1 MAVIAR
7 NKRSQEEIYNSLGLK
22 YPGASS
28 SGSSR
33 RNQMID
39 PTPGYVT
46 ARNPVPSAS
55 QIQGMP
61 KNPISFSAPPATANG
76 SNGVTV
82 GARPAGGSGAGTG
95 SNASYA
101 SYNSGFQRRQAPV
114 YESFDYD
121 DWDRPD
127 FRTSDLTKGYLQ
139 KMQETEAARP
149 EAFES
154 RYEGAIQN
162 ILDGILNGNPQRFD
176 INKDANY
183 QALYDLYSQQYQANA
198 NRALRDNM
206 GAMQAATGGYG
217 STAATAAAGQA
228 YDRAMEGLN
237 DRNMQLMQMAYQM
250 YGDAQADRYNQ
261 LGAVTGLDNSD
272 YARYRD
278 TVGDWQTDR
287 NYFAD
292 QYQRMYGNDW
302 QKYAFDT
309 QLDWDKYQFQTGL
322 DFQNHQAEQNRLW
335 DDYTFGTQLD
345 WDQYQYGD
353 QRDYQRERDAK
364 ADYDA
369 AFNRALSLAQSG
381 MGIPGTYGSQLEPE
395 TLQQLNALAA
405 QVQAQ
410 KAAAA
415 AGGSGGGGRRRSSGN
430 GSSNGRT
437 TSGGKE
443 QMTLDQFNSDVAE
456 ILYDNRDNPKV
467 TASQV
472 TKDLKKLYQDNGI
485 EIIEGKYTENGQPSI
500 GALRQAEYSVDT
512 TKATEERRK
521 KSSSTTKKKK

>member
-22 YPGASS
+22 YPGSSS
-28 SGSSR
+28 SGPSGGNR
-33 RNQMID
+33 MID
-39 PTPGYVT
+39 TTPGYVT

-61 KNPISFSAPPATANG
+61 KNPISFSAPPAAANG

-82 GARPAGGSGAGTG
+82 GAKPAGGSGAGTG

-101 SYNSGFQRRQAPV
+101 SYNSGFQRRQAPA

-121 DWDRPD
+121 EWERPE
-127 FRTSDLTKGYLQ
+127 FRASDLTKGYL
-139 KMQETEAARP
+139 KRMQETEAAKP

-162 ILDGILNGNPQRFD
+162 ILDGIMGKKSFD
-176 INKDANY
+176 ITSDQNY
-183 QALYDLYSQQYQANA
+183 RNLYNLYAQQYQANA

-228 YDRAMEGLN
+228 YDRTMEGLN
-237 DRNMQLMQMAYQM
+237 DRNMQLMQLAYQM
-250 YGDAQADRYNQ
+250 YGDDTANRYNQ
-261 LGAVTGLDNSD
+261 LGAVTGLDNTD

-309 QLDWDKYQFQTGL
+309 QMDFDNYQYATNL
-322 DFQNHQAEQNRLW
+322 DFQNHQNAQNRLW
-335 DDYTFGTQLD
+335 DDYTFGTQMD
-345 WDQYQYGD
+345 WNQYTDSADREYQKGRDQLS
-353 QRDYQRERDAK
+353 
-364 ADYDA
+364 DYDSAFDKAYKLA
-369 AFNRALSLAQSG
+369 AAGQS
-381 MGIPGTYGSQLEPE
+381 IPGAYANKLEPE
-395 TLQQLNALAA
+395 TVASLQALAQ
-405 QVQAQ
+405 QVVAE
-410 KAAAA
+410 KAMAA
-415 AGGSGGGGRRRSSGN
+415 AGGGGRSGGGRRRSG
-430 GSSNGRT
+430 GRN
-437 TSGGKE
+437 TSAGE
-443 QMTLDQFNSDVAE
+443 SALSA
-456 ILYDNRDNPKV
+456 
-467 TASQV
+467 
-472 TKDLKKLYQDNGI
+472 KDLKAAQSFQKKLAKNSDEAYDRAVFYSTKGYSDDQVVDMLIDYGYEDKAIAEAMN
-485 EIIEGKYTENGQPSI
+485 QLRPS
-500 GALRQAEYSVDT
+500 
-512 TKATEERRK
+512 KK
-521 KSSSTTKKKK
+521 KSTKNK

>member
-1 MAVIAR
+1 MAMVAR
-7 NKRSQEEIYNSLGLK
+7 NRRSQEEIYKSLGLN
-22 YPGASS
+22 YSGPSS
-28 SGSSR
+28 SKSSG
-33 RNQMID
+33 NKMVD
-39 PTPGYVT
+39 DTPGYVG

-55 QIQGMP
+55 EIQGMP
-61 KNPISFSAPPATANG
+61 KNPISFSGPPAAVT
-76 SNGVTV
+76 NGVVGVKPASAQVETV
-82 GARPAGGSGAGTG
+82 GKVPGSDNTINGGGTAFQVSAR
-95 SNASYA
+95 
-101 SYNSGFQRRQAPV
+101 YNPFDERFNRRQFTTSGDTDE
-114 YESFDYD
+114 YYD
-121 DWDRPD
+121 LMR
-127 FRTSDLTKGYLQ
+127 
-139 KMQETEAARP
+139 ETEENRP
-149 EAFES
+149 EAFQS

-162 ILDGILNGNPQRFD
+162 ILDGILNGNQEKFD

-198 NRALRDNM
+198 NRGMRDTM

-250 YGDAQADRYNQ
+250 YGDAQNDRYRQ
-261 LGAVTGLDNSD
+261 LGAVTGLDDTD

-278 TVGDWQTDR
+278 TVGDWQSDR
-287 NYFAD
+287 NYYAN
-292 QYQRMYGNDW
+292 QYQNFFGNDMNR
-302 QKYAFDT
+302 
-309 QLDWDKYQFQTGL
+309 YQFDVGMDWNEYQ
-322 DFQNHQAEQNRLW
+322 DRANRAW
-335 DDYTFGTQLD
+335 QEFE
-345 WDQYQYGD
+345 YGD

-381 MGIPGTYGSQLEPE
+381 MGIPSTYGSQLEPE

-415 AGGSGGGGRRRSSGN
+415 AGGSGGGSRRRSSGN
-430 GSSNGRT
+430 GSSDGRT

-456 ILYDNRDNPKV
+456 ILYDNRDNPNV

>member
-61 KNPISFSAPPATANG
+61 KNPISFSAPSAATNG

-82 GARPAGGSGAGTG
+82 GARPAGESGAGTG
-95 SNASYA
+95 SNASA
-101 SYNSGFQRRQAPV
+101 SYNSGFQRRQAPR
-114 YESFDYD
+114 YEAFDYD

-302 QKYAFDT
+302 QKHAFDT

-364 ADYDA
+364 SDYDA

-405 QVQAQ
+405 QVQAE
-410 KAAAA
+410 KAAAL
-415 AGGSGGGGRRRSSGN
+415 AGGSGGGGGGRRRSGSGRSSAS
-430 GSSNGRT
+430 GSALS
-437 TSGGKE
+437 S
-443 QMTLDQFNSDVAE
+443 
-456 ILYDNRDNPKV
+456 
-467 TASQV
+467 
-472 TKDLKKLYQDNGI
+472 KDLKAAQSFQKKLAKDDGQAYDRALFYSTKGYSDDQVVDMLIDYG
-485 EIIEGKYTENGQPSI
+485 YTDKAVAEAMNQ
-500 GALRQAEYSVDT
+500 LRPAKKNS
-512 TKATEERRK
+512 TKDK
-521 KSSSTTKKKK
+521 NTKK

>member
-22 YPGASS
+22 YPGTSS
-28 SGSSR
+28 SGPSR

-39 PTPGYVT
+39 PTPGYVA

-95 SNASYA
+95 SNASA
-101 SYNSGFQRRQAPV
+101 SYNSGFQRRQAPR
-114 YESFDYD
+114 YEAFDYD

-228 YDRAMEGLN
+228 YDRAIEGLN

-322 DFQNHQAEQNRLW
+322 DFQNHQNAQNRLW
-335 DDYTFGTQLD
+335 DDYTFGTQMD
-345 WDQYQYGD
+345 WSQYTD
-353 QRDYQRERDAK
+353 SADREYQRGRDELS
-364 ADYDA
+364 DYDSAFDKAYKLA
-369 AFNRALSLAQSG
+369 AAGQS
-381 MGIPGTYGSQLEPE
+381 IPAAYANKLEPE
-395 TLQQLNALAA
+395 TVASLQALA
-405 QVQAQ
+405 QQALAD
-410 KAAAA
+410 KAAK
-415 AGGSGGGGRRRSSGN
+415 GSGGRSGRGGGRRSAANKSVEVMTGQPYASGLGYTAN
-430 GSSNGRT
+430 RNMVIDAIKKQGDNQGKYNVIEDAVADGMITQEQGLELLRDAKVDLLKT
-437 TSGGKE
+437 TSAPDYIRRHYVDAG
-443 QMTLDQFNSDVAE
+443 T
-456 ILYDNRDNPKV
+456 KV
-467 TASQV
+467 
-472 TKDLKKLYQDNGI
+472 
-485 EIIEGKYTENGQPSI
+485 
-500 GALRQAEYSVDT
+500 
-512 TKATEERRK
+512 
-521 KSSSTTKKKK
+521 KKKK

>member
-28 SGSSR
+28 SGPSRSSSKQNR
-33 RNQMID
+33 MID

-55 QIQGMP
+55 QVQGMP
-61 KNPISFSAPPATANG
+61 KNPISFSAPPAAANG

-82 GARPAGGSGAGTG
+82 GARPEGGSGAGTG

-101 SYNSGFQRRQAPV
+101 SYNSGFQRRQAPA
-114 YESFDYD
+114 YENFDYD
-121 DWDRPD
+121 EWERPE
-127 FRTSDLTKGYLQ
+127 FRASDLTKGYL
-139 KMQETEAARP
+139 KRMQETEAAKP

-162 ILDGILNGNPQRFD
+162 ILDGIMGKKSFD
-176 INKDANY
+176 ITTDQNY
-183 QALYDLYSQQYQANA
+183 RNLYNLYAQQYQANA

-228 YDRAMEGLN
+228 YDRTMEGLN
-237 DRNMQLMQMAYQM
+237 DRNMQLMQLAYQM
-250 YGDAQADRYNQ
+250 YGDDTANRYNQ
-261 LGAVTGLDNSD
+261 LGAVTGLDNTD

-309 QLDWDKYQFQTGL
+309 QMDFDNYQYATNL
-322 DFQNHQAEQNRLW
+322 DFQNHQNAQNRLW
-335 DDYTFGTQLD
+335 DDYTFGTQMD
-345 WDQYQYGD
+345 WNQYTDSADREYQKGRDQLS
-353 QRDYQRERDAK
+353 
-364 ADYDA
+364 DYDSAFDKAYKLA
-369 AFNRALSLAQSG
+369 AAGQS
-381 MGIPGTYGSQLEPE
+381 IPGAYANKLEPE
-395 TLQQLNALAA
+395 TVASLQALAQ
-405 QVQAQ
+405 QVLAE
-410 KAAAA
+410 KAAKGS
-415 AGGSGGGGRRRSSGN
+415 GGSGGGRGRGRSKKGK
-430 GSSNGRT
+430 SSNVEQGMPYD
-437 TSGGKE
+437 SGLVTVSNYNKAATAVNDLIDNGADE
-443 QMTLDQFNSDVAE
+443 DQIINY
-456 ILYDNRDNPKV
+456 LYQNRDIEPE
-467 TASQV
+467 TAEDIAR
-472 TKDLKKLYQDNGI
+472 KAGI
-485 EIIEGKYTENGQPSI
+485 DIDQYLRRAD
-500 GALRQAEYSVDT
+500 ALRNSPANLPISLR
-512 TKATEERRK
+512 ARR
-521 KSSSTTKKKK
+521 